1 MEDFGTPCQ
10 VNFVVG
16 AIIVS
21 RISSYMVVSVGE
33 FAVLVNFWNCLV
45 SLLMSLLTS
54 SQGM

>member
-21 RISSYMVVSVGE
+21 WISSDLVVSVGE

-54 SQGM
+54 SQGL

>member
-54 SQGM
+54 SQGL